1 MLRVQLQ
8 PLSTAVGQVVVCEV
22 DGPGSAPHTHVY
34 VAVVTRP
41 EPHYGGSPLAMILT
55 IHHPNEAPGW
65 LREDPPP
72 GVTWL
77 RDPPDPTV
85 ANVYARPS
93 FRVPGVPQDRP
104 AVQVGRQLV
113 GEGLLG
119 RHSTSRS
126 VRGSQWAEAVG
137 GRVPPVEDEAV
148 AAGFDSWAERELDRL
163 ERQSW
168 WHDL

>member
-1 MLRVQLQ
+1 MT
-8 PLSTAVGQVVVCEV
+8 TAVGQVVVCEV
-22 DGPGSAPHTHVY
+22 EGPNSAPHTHVY
-34 VAVVTRP
+34 VAVVTKP
-41 EPHYGGSPLAMILT
+41 EPCYAGERLAMILT
-55 IHHPNEAPGW
+55 IHHPDEAPAW

-77 RDPPDPTV
+77 RSPPDPTV

-93 FRVPGVPQDRP
+93 FRVPGDPQDRP

-113 GEGLLG
+113 EEGLLV

-137 GRVPPVEDEAV
+137 GKIPPVEDDAV
-148 AAGFDSWAERELDRL
+148 GSEFGAWAERELDRL